1 MKTEPLDHRTR
12 PRRRGRELEEAIL
25 APALAELSE
34 HGYPALTMEAV
45 AKRAGASKASLYRRW
60 ETRAALV
67 MDAVYTL
74 APSPQSLPDTG
85 ALRGDLLAALR
96 LGAAALRGP
105 AGEAMRGMLAE
116 ALPAAERSQAL
127 RARSQGRNRRLMAE
141 VLRRAGAR
149 GQVPDGAVTP
159 ARLEVGAALLRNH
172 FLFRGEPLDEDTLV
186 GFVDEVL
193 LPLFGTLPHSGRPA
207 AGP

>member
-1 MKTEPLDHRTR
+1 MKTQPLDHRTL

-25 APALAELSE
+25 AAALAELSE
-34 HGYPALTMEAV
+34 HGYPALTMESV
-45 AKRAGASKASLYRRW
+45 AKRAGTGKASLYRRW

-116 ALPAAERSQAL
+116 ALPDAARSQAL
-127 RARSQGRNRRLMAE
+127 RARSQGRNRQLMAE
-141 VLRRAGAR
+141 VLRRASAR
-149 GQVPDGAVTP
+149 GQVPDGAATC

-172 FLFRGEPLDEDTLV
+172 FLFRGEPLDEETLA

>member
-1 MKTEPLDHRTR
+1 MKTQPPDHRTL
-12 PRRRGRELEEAIL
+12 PRRHGQELEEAIL
-25 APALAELSE
+25 AAALAELSE

-60 ETRAALV
+60 QTRAALV

-74 APSPQSLPDTG
+74 APSPQALPDTG

-116 ALPAAERSQAL
+116 ALPDAERSKAL
-127 RARSQGRNRRLMAE
+127 RARSQGRNRQLMAE
-141 VLRRAGAR
+141 VLRRASAR

-172 FLFRGEPLDEDTLV
+172 FLFRGEALDDGTLV

-193 LPLFGTLPHSGRPA
+193 LPLFGTLPHQPG
-207 AGP
+207 